1 MKLFDSHCHIDGAEY
16 DDDRDAV
23 LQRAREAGVVA
34 CMIAGINAESAFK
47 AVSLAD
53 STEMLYASVGIHPHD
68 AANCTDMV
76 LEYLTGLAIHPR
88 VCAWGEIGLDFN
100 RMHSPKPVQEYWMAR
115 QLDLALELKLPL
127 IFHERDTEGRMLEIL
142 RSYAPGTIQGVVH
155 CFTGSEDDLSAY
167 LDLGLCIGITGM
179 ITMEKRG
186 APLRRLISRIPME
199 RMLIE
204 TDAPYLTPSPERN
217 RFKRNEP
224 AFVRSVFLKLMNLLG
239 MDAEILAETLWKN
252 TCRTFGIDPATGNR
266 TRISLRN
273 A

>member
-16 DDDRDAV
+16 DDDREDV
-23 LQRAREAGVVA
+23 LQRAREAGVAA

-53 STEMLYASVGIHPHD
+53 SCDMIYASVGIHPHD
-68 AANCTDMV
+68 AAHCTDMA
-76 LEYLTGLAIHPR
+76 LECLAELAMHPR
-88 VCAWGEIGLDFN
+88 VCAWGEIGLDYN
-100 RMHSPKPVQEYWMAR
+100 RMHSPKPLQEYWMAR

-127 IFHERDTEGRMLEIL
+127 IFHERDSEGRMLEIL
-142 RSYAPGTIQGVVH
+142 RSHVPGSIQGVVH
-155 CFTGSEDDLSAY
+155 CFTGSEDELSAY
-167 LDLGLCIGITGM
+167 LDLGLCIGITGI

-186 APLRRLISRIPME
+186 EPLRRLISSITMD

-224 AFVRSVFLKLMNLLG
+224 AFVRSVFLKISNLLET
-239 MDAEILAETLWKN
+239 DSDILAETLWKN
-252 TCRTFGIDPATGNR
+252 TCRIFGIDPATGD
-266 TRISLRN
+266 
-273 A
+273 